1 MPSYLALDRCPVS
14 LVLYSRIITSTRL
27 MSAEIAKRKASA
39 PALGGDTVKKTRPLT
54 HFFTPKS
61 AAISTEITKAAFKEI
76 TATNDKESDA
86 EFASGSVTLQSKVQL
101 GITTS
106 GFDKQKWIA
115 SLIPEQRDLLQLEI
129 STMDESWLAAL
140 SSEMTK
146 PYFLTLKRFL
156 VQEHRSNQKILPLAA
171 DVYSW
176 SRLTPLDKVKVV
188 VIGQDP
194 YHNFN
199 QAHGLAF
206 SVIPPTPAPPSLRN
220 IFIALK
226 NDYPEFE
233 IPKAGLLTKWA
244 EQGVLLLNTCLTV
257 RAHNAN
263 SHAGKGWE
271 QFTEKVISIIAE
283 RRKTGVVFLAWG
295 NPAGKRVDKIS
306 KSVHNVLRSV
316 HPSPLSA
323 SRGFFDCGHFK
334 KTNEWLKERYGE
346 DALIDWRL

>member
-1 MPSYLALDRCPVS
+1 MPLSLTLDRTTFS
-14 LVLYSRIITSTRL
+14 LSLYLRIISSRRL
-27 MSAEIAKRKASA
+27 MSAAIAKRKASA
-39 PALGGDTVKKTRPLT
+39 SALGGDAVKKTRPLT
-54 HFFTPKS
+54 AFFSPKS
-61 AAISTEITKAAFKEI
+61 ATISTEVTRTVSKEI
-76 TATNDKESDA
+76 TSTSQQESDVQFVA
-86 EFASGSVTLQSKVQL
+86 KSVTLESKVQL
-101 GITTS
+101 GTVL
-106 GFDKQKWIA
+106 FDKQKWIT
-115 SLIPEQRDLLQLEI
+115 SLIPEHRDLLQLEI

-146 PYFLTLKRFL
+146 PYFLNLKRFL
-156 VQEHRSNQKILPLAA
+156 VQEHRSNQKILPLAP

-194 YHNFN
+194 YHNIN

-206 SVIPPTPAPPSLRN
+206 SVMPPTPTPPSLRN

-226 NDYPEFE
+226 NDYPDFE
-233 IPKAGLLTKWA
+233 IPKTGLLTKWA

-271 QFTEKVISIIAE
+271 QFTEKVTSIVAE
-283 RRKTGVVFLAWG
+283 RRKSGVVFLAWG
-295 NPAGKRVDKIS
+295 NPAGKRVDKIN
-306 KSVHNVLRSV
+306 KSVHIVLKSV

-323 SRGFFDCGHFK
+323 SRGFFDCGHFQ
-334 KTNEWLKERYGE
+334 KTNKWLNERYGE
-346 DALIDWRL
+346 DAHIDWRL